1 MKRILTL
8 SMILCSALMGFA
20 QIDSTS
26 KQENKTDSIAKQESK
41 ADTIKIGGMII
52 VRKPNGG
59 KEIYQEH
66 KEYKGE
72 GNHHYHYSPPNI
84 STNWVIFDFGFS
96 NYADKTNYLSQ
107 ATQEYAPKTT
117 EETFKPKTWKSRNIN
132 IWLFMQKLNVIEHVV
147 NLKYGFGLELN
158 NYFYDDPRVHFIKN
172 PTTPEHVI
180 LDSAYAVVDKNKLAA
195 DYLTVPLMLNF
206 NFTPGRKNGFGFS
219 AGVSAGFLYSSRQK
233 IKNNGDIDKTHD
245 DFDLRKWKISYV
257 GEILLGPVKLYGSY
271 ATQSMFEKGLDQ
283 TPYTVGVRF
292 SNW

>member
-26 KQENKTDSIAKQESK
+26 KQDNKTDSIAKQESK

-96 NYADKTNYLSQ
+96 NYA
-107 ATQEYAPKTT
+107 
-117 EETFKPKTWKSRNIN
+117 
-132 IWLFMQKLNVIEHVV
+132 
-147 NLKYGFGLELN
+147 
-158 NYFYDDPRVHFIKN
+158 
-172 PTTPEHVI
+172 
-180 LDSAYAVVDKNKLAA
+180 
-195 DYLTVPLMLNF
+195 
-206 NFTPGRKNGFGFS
+206 
-219 AGVSAGFLYSSRQK
+219 
-233 IKNNGDIDKTHD
+233 
-245 DFDLRKWKISYV
+245 
-257 GEILLGPVKLYGSY
+257 
-271 ATQSMFEKGLDQ
+271 
-283 TPYTVGVRF
+283 
-292 SNW
+292 